1 MLVTLRVKGLK
12 ASFCFCFTQKELN
25 ELLESSG
32 VKLVV
37 IDFFADW
44 CGPCKIM
51 GPKFEVFE
59 YRKNFFYKNLKGL
72 A

>member
-51 GPKFEVFE
+51 DLSLRYSNIEKISFI
-59 YRKNFFYKNLKGL
+59 KT
-72 A
+72 